1 MANNIQTTEPFSDDQ
16 LGRKVIAEHF
26 KNILLN
32 TNLNVFSLVA
42 PWGCGKTYFIQNLIR
57 TMEEDS
63 INILYNAW
71 ESDFYDSPLIPL
83 LSELFVKL
91 ETLENKDKLKKD
103 INWSKKFAK
112 KVCKST
118 TVQAGI
124 NVKWFNCG
132 LNFDPDK
139 KMLDSDYIE
148 LKSEIQEF
156 KCKLKN
162 IQETLNKKII
172 IFIDELDRCN
182 PMYTIK
188 TLEVIKH
195 FFGIANIVFVLVV
208 DKSQIENSVRTI
220 FGVNQGT
227 ENGYLRKF
235 IDVEFELPEPN
246 QSDFIN
252 YHLDKIWDKIN
263 IFIEDNRYYNYYL
276 QRRVDGFGYE
286 REMATTKEK
295 IFLADLIR
303 KTVKLL
309 NFSLRDIEKYFMRF
323 SLILAELAQEDI
335 LFIEPCIVLN
345 ALAMS
350 GNDNF
355 DDYIKSKIGSNNN
368 LNSINN
374 ILPLWKGLFY
384 KSYGDEIRNWRGGT
398 IEADTIKSNVE
409 HINKLL
415 VSRPQNSIEMQEKY
429 LQDYAL
435 KIKFINNFNTLN

>member
-1 MANNIQTTEPFSDDQ
+1 MSEPFSDDQ
-16 LGRKVIAEHF
+16 LGRKAIAQHF

-32 TNLNVFSLVA
+32 TKWNVFSLVA
-42 PWGCGKTYFIQNLIR
+42 PWGCGKTYFIQNLIK

-91 ETLENKDKLKKD
+91 ESLENDDKLNND

-112 KVCKST
+112 KICKGT

-124 NVKWFNCG
+124 NLKLFNCG

-195 FFGIANIVFVLVV
+195 FFGIPNIVFVLAV

-220 FGVNQGT
+220 FGVNQGA

-235 IDVEFELPEPN
+235 IDVEFELPKYSSKE
-246 QSDFIN
+246 FISVN
-252 YHLDKIWDKIN
+252 LIKVLDKITKFQQN
-263 IFIEDNRYYNYYL
+263 NRYYRYKGQNNPPS
-276 QRRVDGFGYE
+276 E
-286 REMATTKEK
+286 A
-295 IFLADLIR
+295 IWLADFIFIMA
-303 KTVKLL
+303 
-309 NFSLRDIEKYFMRF
+309 NMFDFSLRDIEKFFIRF
-323 SLILAELAQEDI
+323 D
-335 LFIEPCIVLN
+335 LFLDVLSEKDVLLIEPAIVLN
-345 ALAMS
+345 TLAMRS
-350 GNDNF
+350 MKDFDNYVNMSTESS
-355 DDYIKSKIGSNNN
+355 DLIKELDKT
-368 LNSINN
+368 
-374 ILPLWKGLFY
+374 ILPLWKGFLFNNY
-384 KSYGDEIRNWRGGT
+384 RKTLERQVNSTTT
-398 IEADTIKSNVE
+398 ISTDTIYDNMLGLRNILYEKISNN
-409 HINKLL
+409 IND
-415 VSRPQNSIEMQEKY
+415 QERY
-429 LQDYAL
+429 LNDYPF
-435 KIKFINNFNTLN
+435 KIKFIHNFDIIN

>member
-1 MANNIQTTEPFSDDQ
+1 MPNEIITVPFADDQ
-16 LGRKVIAEHF
+16 LGRKEIAEHF

-57 TMEEDS
+57 TMEDDS

-91 ETLENKDKLKKD
+91 ESLENKDKLKKD

-124 NVKWFNCG
+124 NIKWFNCG
-132 LNFDPDK
+132 LNFDSDK

-195 FFGIANIVFVLVV
+195 FFGIPNIVFVLAV

-235 IDVEFELPEPN
+235 IDVEFELPKYSSKE
-246 QSDFIN
+246 FITV
-252 YHLDKIWDKIN
+252 HLLRLIDKIEK
-263 IFIEDNRYYNYYL
+263 FKQGGKYYNY
-276 QRRVDGFGYE
+276 RRQKDSPAE
-286 REMATTKEK
+286 A
-295 IFLADLIR
+295 IWLADFIFFV
-303 KTVKLL
+303 T
-309 NFSLRDIEKYFMRF
+309 NMFGFSLRDLEKFFIRF
-323 SLILAELAQEDI
+323 DLLLDTLSEHDVLL
-335 LFIEPCIVLN
+335 IEPLIVLN
-345 ALAMS
+345 VLAMR
-350 GNDNF
+350 NMKDF
-355 DDYIKSKIGSNNN
+355 DDYINSNSEADPQVKEIDK
-368 LNSINN
+368 LV
-374 ILPLWKGLFY
+374 LPLWKGFLFNKY
-384 KSYGDEIRNWRGGT
+384 KKTVNQANAQSAVRYDT
-398 IEADTIKSNVE
+398 IENNARGIYDF
-409 HINKLL
+409 LY
-415 VSRPQNSIEMQEKY
+415 NSISRNIDEQEKY
-429 LQDYAL
+429 LQDYPL
-435 KIKFINNFNTLN
+435 KIKFIHNFNTIN